1 MGRCLHKIMSLEKIV
16 AVESKELVSILK
28 EIKEVEKL
36 ANEYF
41 DTIKEFIAKSNTPG
55 HVSSIDD
62 IRKKAE
68 INYKDSLF
76 QADRQELINK
86 MKPIIDK
93 LFDGKLEEYE
103 ELASVEPKE
112 ESETEVNVKIINVLE
127 EFKKAYAE
135 KNNKPAQVAE
145 EIVA

>member
-1 MGRCLHKIMSLEKIV
+1 MGRCLHKTMSLEKIV
-16 AVESKELVSILK
+16 SVESAELVSILK

-41 DTIKEFIAKSNTPG
+41 DTIKEFIAKANTSG

-86 MKPIIDK
+86 MKPIVDE
-93 LFDGKLEEYE
+93 LFAGKLEEYE

-112 ESETEVNVKIINVLE
+112 DSETEVNVKIINVLE

-135 KNNKPAQVAE
+135 KNNKSAQVE
-145 EIVA
+145 EEKVA

>member
-1 MGRCLHKIMSLEKIV
+1 MGRCLHKTMSLEKIV
-16 AVESKELVSILK
+16 SVESAELVSILK

-41 DTIKEFIAKSNTPG
+41 DTIKEFIAKANTSE
-55 HVSSIDD
+55 HVSSNDD

-68 INYKDSLF
+68 IKYKDSRF
-76 QADRQELINK
+76 QADRQRLIRK
-86 MKPIIDK
+86 MKPIVDE
-93 LFDGKLEEYE
+93 LFAGKLEEYE

-112 ESETEVNVKIINVLE
+112 DSETEVNVKIINVLE

-135 KNNKPAQVAE
+135 KNNKSAQVE
-145 EIVA
+145 EEKVA

>member
-1 MGRCLHKIMSLEKIV
+1 MSLEKIV
-16 AVESKELVSILK
+16 TVESVELVSILK
-28 EIKEVEKL
+28 SIKEVEKL

-41 DTIKEFIAKSNTPG
+41 DTIKEFITKANTQG
-55 HVSSIDD
+55 YVASIDD

-86 MKPIIDK
+86 MKPIVDE
-93 LFDGKLEEYE
+93 LFKGRLEEYE

-112 ESETEVNVKIINVLE
+112 DSEKEVNVKIINVLE

-135 KNNKPAQVAE
+135 KNGKAAQVAE
-145 EIVA
+145 EKVA